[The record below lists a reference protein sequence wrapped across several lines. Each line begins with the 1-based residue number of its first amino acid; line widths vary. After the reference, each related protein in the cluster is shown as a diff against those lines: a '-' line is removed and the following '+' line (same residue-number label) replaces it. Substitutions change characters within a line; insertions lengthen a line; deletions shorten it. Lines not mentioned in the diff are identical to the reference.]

1 MAKCFAA
8 FLFFTSNNVKKPY
21 NSIYKYK
28 KNASNGSYKEDV
40 YYS

>member
-28 KNASNGSYKEDV
+28 KNGSYKEDA